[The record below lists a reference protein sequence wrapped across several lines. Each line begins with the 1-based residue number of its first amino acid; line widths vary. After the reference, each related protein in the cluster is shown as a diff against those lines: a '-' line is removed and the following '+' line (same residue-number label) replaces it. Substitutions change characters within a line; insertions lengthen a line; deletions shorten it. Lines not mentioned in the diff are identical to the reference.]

1 MPNRTQSL
9 KVICQSGLNTN
20 DNNLFLSDNSPGAA
34 TRLVNYETALSGGYR
49 RISGYR
55 YYDETYTAVAPATA
69 EGPVLGIWIFHN
81 TTTDDTEII
90 AARKN
95 QSGTTY
101 SFFKLGISGWTAY
114 ATGITHNTTNGGATT
129 VTRVRAELFNFGDV
143 NMIGFVDGVN
153 HLVIYDGT
161 NWYECTSANTGGS
174 GSPGGN
180 QLIDKPSVIT
190 SFKNHLF
197 VSGDEDT
204 PAVICYCA
212 PSDALTWTAAAG
224 GGQIIFSDEVQA
236 MKPFRDENFV
246 FSKRYIKKIIPD
258 TTAGFLLQDVTSN
271 LGIIARDS
279 LLEIGGNLLFL
290 SPDGIRPIAGT
301 DRQNDVELS
310 LLSSNIQYTI
320 ENFITNYDMDDLV
333 GVVIKNKTQFRY
345 FLSGSSDATV
355 DAYGIL
361 GSSRLNNTS
370 GQKWEFAEL
379 IGIHANC
386 AFSGFIDGREYVL
399 HGDYDGYVFR
409 QEVGNTFNG
418 VDVTAIYTTP
428 YLDFG
433 DTEIRKLLRTLN
445 TFVRAEGSVSFNI
458 AVRFDWG
465 DEYVLNPPNF
475 TNQTVTGS
483 VVYGTE
489 VSYDDGSVY
498 GGVSR
503 NLLRTN
509 IQGSCFSAQ
518 FSYVT
523 EGGAPFTIQGFV
535 TEFSG
540 KGRE

>member
-9 KVICQSGLNTN
+9 KVICQGGLNTN

-69 EGPVLGIWIFHN
+69 EGPVLGIWIFQN

-101 SFFKLGISGWTAY
+101 SFFKLDISGWTAY
-114 ATGITHNTTNGGATT
+114 TTGITHNTTNGGATT
-129 VTRVRAELFNFGDV
+129 VTRVRAELFNFGGV

-271 LGIIARDS
+271 LGIVARDS

-310 LLSSNIQYTI
+310 LLSSSIQYTI
-320 ENFITNYDMDDLV
+320 DDFFTNYNMDDLV
-333 GVVIKNKTQFRY
+333 GVVIRNKTQFRY
-345 FLSGSSDATV
+345 FLSGSSDTTV
-355 DAYGIL
+355 NAYGIL
-361 GSSRLNNTS
+361 GSSRLNNTN

-379 IGIHANC
+379 MGIHANC

-418 VDVTAIYTTP
+418 ADVTAIYTTP

-445 TFVRAEGSVSFNI
+445 TFIRAEGSVSFNI

-475 TNQTVTGS
+475 TSQTVAGP

-489 VSYDDGSVY
+489 ITYDDGSVY
-498 GGVSR
+498 GGVSK
-503 NLLRTN
+503 NVLKTN
-509 IQGSCFSAQ
+509 IQGSCFSVQ

>member
-9 KVICQSGLNTN
+9 KVICQGGLNTN
-20 DNNLFLSDNSPGAA
+20 DNNLFLSDNFPGSA
-34 TRLVNYETALSGGYR
+34 THLVNYETALSGGYR
-49 RISGYR
+49 RVSGYR

-69 EGPVLGIWIFHN
+69 EGPVLGIWIFQN
-81 TTTDDTEII
+81 TTTGDTEII

-95 QSGTTY
+95 QSGATY
-101 SFFKLGISGWTAY
+101 SFFKLGVSGWTAY
-114 ATGITHNTTNGGATT
+114 TTGITHNTTNGGATT

-153 HLVIYDGT
+153 HLVIYNGT

-197 VSGDEDT
+197 VSGDEDA
-204 PAVICYCA
+204 PAVVCYCA

-271 LGIIARDS
+271 LGIVARDS

-290 SPDGIRPIAGT
+290 SPDGVRPIAGT

-379 IGIHANC
+379 MGIHANC

-475 TNQTVTGS
+475 TSQTIAGP

-498 GGVSR
+498 GGVSK
-503 NLLRTN
+503 NVLKTN